1 MQADTNPMREIRI
14 EKVTLNI
21 GCGDDKVKIEKAKKL
36 LEMLTGAKPV
46 VTRSKTRS
54 TFGVPEGKP
63 IGVKVTLRKKPA
75 EDFLVK
81 SIGAVEKR
89 IRMGQIDNE
98 GNLNLGIKE
107 YIDMPGIKYSHEVG
121 MLTPITASGSIP
133 GPIYGGEWRNVSAG
147 FRIKKRRIQQKIIP
161 KSHKLNKEEVAG
173 WLSQRFGVQ
182 IVQ

>member
-1 MQADTNPMREIRI
+1 MQAETNPMREIRI
-14 EKVTLNI
+14 DKVTLNI
-21 GCGDDKVKIEKAKKL
+21 GCGDDKVKLEKAKKL
-36 LEMLTGAKPV
+36 LEMLTGGKPV
-46 VTRSKTRS
+46 ITKSKTRS

-75 EDFLVK
+75 EEFMVK

-89 IRMGQIDNE
+89 VRMGQIDNE

-107 YIDMPGIKYSHEVG
+107 YIDIPGVKYSHEVG
-121 MLTPITASGSIP
+121 MLGL
-133 GPIYGGEWRNVSAG
+133 GVCVSLERPG

-161 KSHKLNKEEVAG
+161 KKHKLNKEEVAG

>member
-1 MQADTNPMREIRI
+1 MEQSRMREIKI

-36 LEMLTGAKPV
+36 LEMLTGAKP
-46 VTRSKTRS
+46 TITKSKTRS
-54 TFGVPEGKP
+54 TFGVPQDKP

-89 IRMGQIDNE
+89 IRMGQIDND
-98 GNLNLGIKE
+98 GNLNIGIRE
-107 YIDMPGIKYSHEVG
+107 YIDLPGIKYSHEVG
-121 MLTPITASGSIP
+121 MLGL
-133 GPIYGGEWRNVSAG
+133 GVSVSLERPG
-147 FRIKKRRIQQKIIP
+147 FRVKRRRIQKAIIP
-161 KSHKLNKEEVAG
+161 KSHKLDKEEVAG

-182 IVQ
+182 IV